1 MLGYNTGFIRAE
13 FIVKGAFLWY
23 NGSTNKPR
31 NGFISKLKLTAEV
44 NGEPRIENMEKD
56 VRNIFLRS
64 LLEMIKDACQDE
76 TAEEK
81 VMSCRQNI

>member
-1 MLGYNTGFIRAE
+1 MKQA
-13 FIVKGAFLWY
+13 
-23 NGSTNKPR
+23 
-31 NGFISKLKLTAEV
+31 KLKLTAEV

-56 VRNIFLRS
+56 VRNIFLCS
-64 LLEMIKDACQDE
+64 LLEMIKDACQEE

>member
-1 MLGYNTGFIRAE
+1 MKQA
-13 FIVKGAFLWY
+13 K
-23 NGSTNKPR
+23 S
-31 NGFISKLKLTAEV
+31 KLTAEA
-44 NGEPRIENMEKD
+44 NGEPKIENMEKD

-81 VMSCRQNI
+81 VMPCRQNV